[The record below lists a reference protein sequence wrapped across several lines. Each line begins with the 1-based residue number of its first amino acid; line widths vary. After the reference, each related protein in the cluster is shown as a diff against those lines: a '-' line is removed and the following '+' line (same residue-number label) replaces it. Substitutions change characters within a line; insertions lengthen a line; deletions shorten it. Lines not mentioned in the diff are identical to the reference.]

1 MAVFFA
7 TVFKTITYDMSA
19 DIDLDHLKELSQ
31 NFKQSSTKQFAGKY
45 LQQIF
50 LIKLV
55 VKVYKLI
62 ASLF

>member
-1 MAVFFA
+1 MAVLFA

-31 NFKQSSTKQFAGKY
+31 NFKQSSTKQFAGNY

>member
-1 MAVFFA
+1 MAVLFA

-31 NFKQSSTKQFAGKY
+31 NFKQSSTKQLAGKY

>member
-1 MAVFFA
+1 MAVLFA

-31 NFKQSSTKQFAGKY
+31 NFKQSSTQQFAGKY

>member
-1 MAVFFA
+1 MAVLFA

-31 NFKQSSTKQFAGKY
+31 NFKQSSTIQFAGKY

>member
-1 MAVFFA
+1 MAVLFA
-7 TVFKTITYDMSA
+7 TVFKSITYDMSA

-31 NFKQSSTKQFAGKY
+31 NFKQSSTKQFAGNY

>member
-1 MAVFFA
+1 MAVLFA

-31 NFKQSSTKQFAGKY
+31 NFKQSSTKQLPGKY

>member
-1 MAVFFA
+1 
-7 TVFKTITYDMSA
+7 MSA

-31 NFKQSSTKQFAGKY
+31 NFKQSSTKQLAGKY